1 MRSDKPIIFA
11 QFAAAS
17 LALALLG
24 SGGHTA
30 GSWIAVL
37 PFLVVALVLG
47 LFDVWLP
54 LGDLADMTGAVA
66 FAAIVL
72 VEPLPAFV
80 GLAAAR
86 VISALLRREGQTP
99 WRVLD
104 DVSRRLVVMAATL
117 LLTTHTA
124 ALGGS
129 MGEYPRIIGAAI
141 VFFVL
146 DTLVAQVH
154 ASIRLQTSYLASV
167 VGYVRL
173 QGLMVAAQMSTAALT
188 VLVYDAMRAWSLAI
202 AFGLLLVTR
211 QSFSLLL
218 EVRRAYRST
227 VEVLVR
233 AIEVLD
239 PQRRGHAERVA
250 KRSSEAGRMLGL
262 HGRRLES
269 LTYAALFHDV
279 GQMGEVSAGEE
290 ESSSAEVLASVGFL
304 ASSVPI
310 LRILESR
317 GMSDGSEDESD
328 LVAAYVIAYL
338 SAVDEDLTVGG
349 PPGTDLAE
357 AVGSRLYIS
366 TRRPADRV
374 LRRIE
379 RRMRT
384 GQHAPSEM
392 ATAAQ

>member
-1 MRSDKPIIFA
+1 LRSDKPIILA
-11 QFAAAS
+11 QFAAS
-17 LALALLG
+17 FLALAILG

-30 GSWIAVL
+30 GSWIAAL
-37 PFLVVALVLG
+37 SFFVVALVLG

-80 GLAAAR
+80 AVAAAR
-86 VISALLRREGQTP
+86 VVSALLRREGQTP

-104 DVSRRLVVMAATL
+104 DIGRRLVVMAATL
-117 LLTTHTA
+117 LLTTYTA

-129 MGEYPRIIGAAI
+129 MGEYPRIVGAA
-141 VFFVL
+141 VFFFVL
-146 DTLVAQVH
+146 DTLIAQVH
-154 ASIRLQTSYLASV
+154 ASIRLQTSYLTLV
-167 VGYVRL
+167 VGYLRL
-173 QGLMVAAQMSTAALT
+173 QGLMVAAQASIAVLT
-188 VLVYDAMRAWSLAI
+188 VLVYSAMRAWSLAI
-202 AFGLLLVTR
+202 AFGLLLVMR

-218 EVRRAYRST
+218 DVRRAYRST

-233 AIEVLD
+233 AIEVQD
-239 PQRRGHAERVA
+239 PERRGHAERVA
-250 KRSSEAGRMLGL
+250 RRSSEAGRMLGL

-269 LTYAALFHDV
+269 LRYAALFHDV
-279 GQMGEVSAGEE
+279 GQMGEVSSGGE
-290 ESSSAEVLASVGFL
+290 ESSGAEVLSSVGFL

-310 LRILESR
+310 LQILESG

-328 LVAAYVIAYL
+328 LVAAYVISYI

-349 PPGTDLAE
+349 RRGTNMAE
-357 AVGSRLYIS
+357 AVGSRLYVS
-366 TRRPADRV
+366 TRRSADRV

-384 GQHAPSEM
+384 GQHALSEM
-392 ATAAQ
+392 ATSH

>member
-1 MRSDKPIIFA
+1 MRNDRLITVV
-11 QFAAAS
+11 QLVAAS
-17 LALALLG
+17 LALALLAR
-24 SGGHTA
+24 GGHA
-30 GSWIAVL
+30 AESWVAVL
-37 PFLVVALVLG
+37 PFFAVALVLG

-86 VISALLRREGQTP
+86 VVSALLRREGQTP

-104 DVSRRLVVMAATL
+104 DISRRLVVMAATL
-117 LLTTHTA
+117 LLTTYTA
-124 ALGGS
+124 AMGGS
-129 MGEYPRIIGAAI
+129 TGEYPRIVGAAMF
-141 VFFVL
+141 FFVL
-146 DTLVAQVH
+146 DTLIAQVH
-154 ASIRLQTSYLASV
+154 ASIRLQTSYLALA

-202 AFGLLLVTR
+202 AFGLLLVMR

-227 VEVLVR
+227 VEVLAR
-233 AIEVLD
+233 AIEVQD
-239 PQRRGHAERVA
+239 PERRGHAERVA
-250 KRSSEAGRMLGL
+250 RRASEAGRMLGL

-290 ESSSAEVLASVGFL
+290 ESSSAEVLASIGFL

-317 GMSDGSEDESD
+317 GMTDGSEDESD

-338 SAVDEDLTVGG
+338 SAVDEDLTLGG
-349 PPGTDLAE
+349 SRGTDLAE
-357 AVGSRLYIS
+357 AVGSRLYIR
-366 TRRPADRV
+366 TRRSADRV

-384 GQHAPSEM
+384 GQNAPSEM
-392 ATAAQ
+392 ATAAS